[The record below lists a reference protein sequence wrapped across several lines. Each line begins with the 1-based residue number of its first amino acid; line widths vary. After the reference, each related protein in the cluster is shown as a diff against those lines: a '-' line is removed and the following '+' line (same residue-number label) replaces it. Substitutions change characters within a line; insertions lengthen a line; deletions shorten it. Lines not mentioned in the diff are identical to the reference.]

1 MLLFA
6 FFIYLFHMKVFVK
19 NNIGDK
25 HHKENIES
33 RQQ

>member
-6 FFIYLFHMKVFVK
+6 FFIK